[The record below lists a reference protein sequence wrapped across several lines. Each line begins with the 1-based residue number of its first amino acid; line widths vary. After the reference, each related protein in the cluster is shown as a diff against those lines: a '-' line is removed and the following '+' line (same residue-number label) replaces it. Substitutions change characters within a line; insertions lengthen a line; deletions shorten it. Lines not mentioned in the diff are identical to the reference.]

1 MSPKPID
8 PKEAGRVYITATHHS
23 DLAWKW
29 KYEEYADHRAMQF
42 DQVARLAYCAAM
54 TAFPIPLSPER
65 IAVVIPALNE
75 ALRIRDVVEGA
86 LRHCPNVILV
96 DDGSDDG
103 TVEAVAGLPVSVL
116 TQESAEAEPDSVLSD
131 YRQLAAEIVRQG
143 DQL

>member
-1 MSPKPID
+1 M
-8 PKEAGRVYITATHHS
+8 
-23 DLAWKW
+23 
-29 KYEEYADHRAMQF
+29 
-42 DQVARLAYCAAM
+42 VARLAYCAAM

-103 TVEAVAGLPVSVL
+103 TMNTQWQRNTSDNVNVTTTTHRITEAGVHVLKFWMVDPTVVLQNLVVDTGGLKPSYL
-116 TQESAEAEPDSVLSD
+116 GPPESL
-131 YRQLAAEIVRQG
+131 RLR
-143 DQL
+143 